1 MVVSARFCSRED
13 KEAILSHSS
22 LSDEGS
28 HFLPAGKGRA
38 DDEPQ
43 KKSSPDIPQA
53 ELEDIYHLYSKK
65 VQRLAHRGQGADVPL
80 NGKRETLRTLAVNAA
95 KHHGAD
101 SKRLSHV
108 LEVGCVKGAMIGVSV
123 TSGLLREA
131 ITAFFNSQK
140 RTGER
145 LSALLHI
152 AESETL
158 FHAGLS
164 SGLSG
169 EGVVRLTSFRSS
181 ALAKILPLSRDEKH
195 LQELVQVATRSGYE
209 EAVFGK
215 LLTPSSL
222 QLLRYAGIYGVC
234 LTSYLSA
241 VVAVVEG
248 VGGAELRSWLPGGKE
263 FQEIERQRL
272 RWGQAPFHYDFY
284 SEVAPEVF
292 DAVQL
297 YFQQQRRLSR
307 SEAIGCATDFLRGIF
322 PEGTIVA

>member
-1 MVVSARFCSRED
+1 MVFSARLHSVED
-13 KEAILSHSS
+13 KETILSHSS
-22 LSDEGS
+22 LSEEERG
-28 HFLPAGKGRA
+28 

-43 KKSSPDIPQA
+43 SKSSPDIPRA

-65 VQRLAHRGQGADVPL
+65 VQRLAQRAQGGDLPL
-80 NGKRETLRTLAVNAA
+80 SGKREALHNLAVNAA
-95 KHHGAD
+95 KHHGANP
-101 SKRLSHV
+101 KRLAHV

-123 TSGLLREA
+123 VTGGVGEVV
-131 ITAFFNSQK
+131 TAFPHHQNGS
-140 RTGER
+140 GER
-145 LSALLHI
+145 LSTLLQI

-169 EGVVRLTSFRSS
+169 ESLVRLTSFRSS
-181 ALAKILPLSRDEKH
+181 SLGKILPMSRDEKH

-215 LLTPSSL
+215 SLTPSSL
-222 QLLRYAGIYGVC
+222 QLLRYAGIYGAS
-234 LTSYLSA
+234 LTSYISA

-272 RWGQAPFHYDFY
+272 RWGQAPFQYDAY

-292 DAVQL
+292 GAVAMYYQE
-297 YFQQQRRLSR
+297 QRGLSD
-307 SEAIGCATDFLRGIF
+307 SEAVGCATDFLQGVF
-322 PEGTIVA
+322 PDSVSIA